1 MRLLPLNLRSANKT
15 PSRLAS
21 PSPDGDTLSRSTLRM
36 CLDVD
41 NDANDLH
48 AHVQPDNI
56 SNPYTLEEGRA
67 LKRHKNLSAQS
78 DADADVFLK
87 TAHPMRHAYQIL
99 LVGLKCRD
107 ALKIIAADNSKK
119 YKLSDT
125 LKKTCQDYAHVAVLS
140 PKANRYRDSG
150 RGPTIAATILATMRL
165 IGIMEL
171 PPASETSRCDVVL
184 TCISKALTEWRCH
197 IKTQMNKTLQLMP
210 LAADKENGTTPP
222 IDIASL
228 THNCIGS
235 SSAKATAALYQ
246 RMAFIHLCA
255 VELKETPTPIVAD
268 KKFWHIVDEKLA
280 LWRQAFPIKENLQ
293 LMFDKAYND
302 DKKTFSEP
310 DSKIPIT
317 MMKDLESWL
326 TTLDNGLEK

>member
-1 MRLLPLNLRSANKT
+1 MATANAIAEMARLHETLTSELALREQDA
-15 PSRLAS
+15 SRLAS
-21 PSPDGDTLSRSTLRM
+21 PSPDGDASSCGTLRTR
-36 CLDVD
+36 LDVD
-41 NDANDLH
+41 NDANDLP

-99 LVGLKCRD
+99 LVGLECRD

-125 LKKTCQDYAHVAVLS
+125 LK
-140 PKANRYRDSG
+140 
-150 RGPTIAATILATMRL
+150 ATMRL

-171 PPASETSRCDVVL
+171 PPASETGRCDVVL
-184 TCISKALTEWRCH
+184 ACISKALTEWRCH

-210 LAADKENGTTPP
+210 SAADKENGTTPP

-228 THNCIGS
+228 TRNCIGS

-246 RMAFIHLCA
+246 RMAFIRLCA
-255 VELKETPTPIVAD
+255 VELKETPTPIAAD
-268 KKFWHIVDEKLA
+268 EKFWHIVDEKLA

-302 DKKTFSEP
+302 DKKTFGEP